1 MQSLRLLFSLAIWIY
16 TAASNVLTN
25 KPLAKLVSGKES
37 VVSTEAQVPEQIR
50 IRREKLARLR
60 AAGLAY
66 PNSFR
71 PSDTSSGIL
80 ARCQDW
86 DANQLESE
94 AICVCLTGRIMSHR
108 IMGRSSFMHIQDGSG
123 RIQIFLNR
131 DVLGAE
137 TYNPTGKWDL
147 GDIIGVKGRLF
158 RTKTGELSVRASR
171 VEMITKCLRPLPE
184 KWHGLADKELRYR
197 QRYVDLMVNPEVR
210 DVFQTRSRAINAL
223 RNSLVNRGFVE
234 VETPM
239 LQSQPGGA
247 AARPFVTHHHA
258 LDMDLYLRIAPELF
272 LKRLVVGGMERVF
285 EINRNFRN
293 EGLDAMHNPEF
304 TMVEWYQAY
313 ADFNDAMD
321 TTESLIRDVVGACD
335 AGQVSWEGVD
345 VFLDRPF
352 KRIRMDEAVFE
363 KRPDVRGHV
372 EDKALL
378 ATVCMRAIAG
388 FKPLTTWKAGH
399 YLAALFEELVE
410 PELKQPVFVTHFPVD
425 ISPLARRN
433 IDDPFFTDRFELFI
447 AGKEIANG
455 FSELNDP
462 DDQRVRFLAQAQA
475 RAAGDDEATG
485 VDEDYLRALEYGMPP
500 AAGVGIGIDRLV
512 MMLTG
517 QHSIRDVLL
526 FPHMRPE

>member
-1 MQSLRLLFSLAIWIY
+1 MSEK
-16 TAASNVLTN
+16 ASAT
-25 KPLAKLVSGKES
+25 P
-37 VVSTEAQVPEQIR
+37 EALQASEQIR
-50 IRREKLARLR
+50 VRREKLTRLR
-60 AAGLAY
+60 DEGIAY

-71 PSDTSSGIL
+71 ATDSSADVL
-80 ARCQDW
+80 AQCGEW
-86 DANQLESE
+86 DAEKLVSE
-94 AICVCLTGRIMSHR
+94 NVSVCMAGRIMGHR
-108 IMGRSSFMHIQDGSG
+108 VMGKSSFMHIQDGSG

-131 DVLGAE
+131 DELGAE
-137 TYNPTGKWDL
+137 TYNPTKKWDL
-147 GDIIGVKGRLF
+147 GDIIGVAGTLF
-158 RTKTGELSVRASR
+158 RTKTGELSVRTSR
-171 VEMITKCLRPLPE
+171 IELVTKCLRPLPE
-184 KWHGLADKELRYR
+184 KWHGLADKEIRYR

-210 DVFQTRSRAINAL
+210 EVFRTRSKAINAL
-223 RNSLVNRGFVE
+223 RNALVEQGFME

-247 AARPFVTHHHA
+247 AARPFMTHHNA

-272 LKRLVVGGMERVF
+272 LKRLVVGGIERVF

-293 EGLDAMHNPEF
+293 EGLDATHNPEF

-321 TTESLIRDVVGACD
+321 LTEALIREVATACGAE
-335 AGQVSWEGVD
+335 QVTWEG
-345 VFLDRPF
+345 LDIRMDQPF
-352 KRIRMDEAVFE
+352 RRIRMDEAVFE
-363 KRPDVRGHV
+363 KRPDVRGHA

-378 ATVCMRAIAG
+378 ATVCMQVIAD
-388 FKPLTTWKAGH
+388 FKPLITWKAGH

-410 PELKQPVFVTHFPVD
+410 RELEQPAFVTHFPVD

-433 IDDPFFTDRFELFI
+433 ADEPFFTDRFELFV

-462 DDQRVRFLAQAQA
+462 DDQRARFMAQAQA
-475 RAAGDDEATG
+475 KAAGDIEATG
-485 VDEDYLRALEYGMPP
+485 IDEDYLRALEYGMPP

-512 MMLTG
+512 MMFTG